1 MICGNGVERMQQN
14 DVKKQLA
21 EAQELLLLI
30 EHLVDS
36 YARTGAKAA
45 HSNGT
50 VVPWQAIKFN
60 VRECSKRLQ
69 TAKQRLSEEDRPVES
84 FVAPKKNA
92 PQETHERLRD
102 LDFMDELAAETVG
115 VVRTSNGDAVAVRD
129 GGLLAGRI
137 TKAPT
142 RKGSIREL
150 RSLDESNGVQKE
162 LIG

>member
-69 TAKQRLSEEDRPVES
+69 AAKQRLSGEDRADGT
-84 FVAPKKNA
+84 FVTPKSKAPH
-92 PQETHERLRD
+92 ETHERLRD
-102 LDFMDELAAETVG
+102 LDFMDDFAVETAAG
-115 VVRTSNGDAVAVRD
+115 VRTSNGSAAAVRD